1 MSASPSTPWAARVGT
16 ARSWPATHPSS
27 PQQRT
32 DRGHDHRERRS
43 RNQIRPRTS
52 PRTSG
57 TRPEVNPFEPARDRG
72 VYVSGQAVAHLT
84 LQSSSANGVRHT
96 IAAARRPPVTGMTST
111 RSRPAWDKLT
121 RSVNIGQRCVDPPVG
136 VVDSRAIRLLRQAG
150 GKIGFLMSS
159 NTAAPWAPPAPGEDP
174 RVGNGHD
181 PPVGHPSCPARSC
194 DGQSRMSRSPVP
206 LWSGRYRRGHAA
218 HRARGSSHRPWPPPC
233 SRSGRTGYAGGLP
246 TTLPTT
252 PPATIG
258 RLPATAAGSESR
270 DKDERGSLRRYRSR
284 YRTVRSA
291 TASPPDPGT
300 RLTARSGRP
309 VLAAV
314 GWKSRVGVGF
324 AS

>member
-1 MSASPSTPWAARVGT
+1 MPDWARGCCRFGACGEDSFGGAVGPVSGCGGLPFAQAASSRARSCLSASPSTPWAARVGT

-136 VVDSRAIRLLRQAG
+136 
-150 GKIGFLMSS
+150 
-159 NTAAPWAPPAPGEDP
+159 
-174 RVGNGHD
+174 
-181 PPVGHPSCPARSC
+181 
-194 DGQSRMSRSPVP
+194 
-206 LWSGRYRRGHAA
+206 RR
-218 HRARGSSHRPWPPPC
+218 RFPC
-233 SRSGRTGYAGGLP
+233 A
-246 TTLPTT
+246 TT
-252 PPATIG
+252 PPTG
-258 RLPATAAGSESR
+258 RRKDRLPHEF
-270 DKDERGSLRRYRSR
+270 KH
-284 YRTVRSA
+284 
-291 TASPPDPGT
+291 
-300 RLTARSGRP
+300 GRP
-309 VLAAV
+309 L
-314 GWKSRVGVGF
+314 GSTRTG
-324 AS
+324 